1 MTAAGVA
8 VVGAAGQTGRRVVGA
23 LSRRGVT
30 VRAVVRDPAQA
41 ERVPEAADVAVADLG
56 DVAGL
61 TAALHDAA
69 AVYYIPPAFAA
80 EEVAFG
86 SNVISAALAVGLPH
100 LVYHSV
106 LHAPTPAMPHHRR
119 KSEVELAL
127 RESSLAWTILQPAIY
142 AQTPLQFLDLARGRL
157 DAPFDPEQP
166 FTPVDLED
174 LAEAAATVLLE
185 DGHAFATYELA
196 GPDRLG
202 LAGMASAI
210 SGVLGRSISIQRV
223 APDVQP
229 DMQAM
234 LDHYD
239 AHGLVGNPNVLR
251 MLLGREPAPFADVMG
266 RELVSPAP
274 GGSPPPPGGA

>member
-1 MTAAGVA
+1 VTAAGVA

-23 LSRRGVT
+23 LSRQGAA
-30 VRAVVRDPAQA
+30 VRAVVRDGAQA
-41 ERVPEAADVAVADLG
+41 ERVPDAASIAVADLT
-56 DVAGL
+56 DAAGL
-61 TAALHDAA
+61 TAALDDAA

-80 EEVAFG
+80 QEVAFG

-119 KSEVELAL
+119 KAEVELAL
-127 RESSLAWTILQPAIY
+127 RESPLAWTILQPAIY
-142 AQTPLQFLDLARGRL
+142 AQTALQFLDLAGGQL
-157 DAPFDPEQP
+157 NAPFDPRQP
-166 FTPVDLED
+166 FSPVDLED
-174 LAEAAATVLLE
+174 LAEAAVRVLLE

-196 GPDRLG
+196 GPDRIG
-202 LAGMASAI
+202 LAGMGSTI

-229 DMQAM
+229 DMRAM

-251 MLLGREPAPFADVMG
+251 MLLGREPASFAEVMR
-266 RELVSPAP
+266 RELVSAAP

>member
-23 LSRRGVT
+23 LSRQGAA
-30 VRAVVRDPAQA
+30 VRAVVRDGAQA
-41 ERVPEAADVAVADLG
+41 ERVPDAASIAVADLT
-56 DVAGL
+56 DAAGL
-61 TAALHDAA
+61 TAALDDAA

-80 EEVAFG
+80 QEVAFG

-119 KSEVELAL
+119 KAEVELAL
-127 RESSLAWTILQPAIY
+127 RESPLAWTILQPAIY
-142 AQTPLQFLDLARGRL
+142 AQTALQFLDLAGGQL
-157 DAPFDPEQP
+157 NAPFDPRQP
-166 FTPVDLED
+166 FSPVDLED
-174 LAEAAATVLLE
+174 LAEAAVRVLLE

-196 GPDRLG
+196 GPDRIG
-202 LAGMASAI
+202 LAGMGSTI

-229 DMQAM
+229 DMRAM

-251 MLLGREPAPFADVMG
+251 MLLGREPASFADVMR

>member
-23 LSRRGVT
+23 LSRQGAA
-30 VRAVVRDPAQA
+30 VRAVVRDGAQA
-41 ERVPEAADVAVADLG
+41 ERVPDAASIAVADLT
-56 DVAGL
+56 DAAGL
-61 TAALHDAA
+61 TAALDDAA

-80 EEVAFG
+80 QEVAFG

-119 KSEVELAL
+119 KAEVELAL
-127 RESSLAWTILQPAIY
+127 RESPLAWTILQPAIY
-142 AQTPLQFLDLARGRL
+142 AQTPLQFLDLARDRL
-157 DAPFDPEQP
+157 NAPFDPREP
-166 FTPVDLED
+166 FSPVDLED
-174 LAEAAATVLLE
+174 LAEAAVRVLLE

-196 GPDRLG
+196 GPDRIG
-202 LAGMASAI
+202 LAGMGSTI

-234 LDHYD
+234 FDHYD
-239 AHGLVGNPNVLR
+239 AHGLVGNPKVLR
-251 MLLGREPAPFADVMG
+251 MLLGREAAPFSDVMR

-274 GGSPPPPGGA
+274 GGPPPPAGA

>member
-23 LSRRGVT
+23 LSRQGAA
-30 VRAVVRDPAQA
+30 VRAVVRDGAQA
-41 ERVPEAADVAVADLG
+41 ERVPDAASIAVADLT
-56 DVAGL
+56 DAAGL
-61 TAALHDAA
+61 TAALDDAA

-80 EEVAFG
+80 QEVAFG

-119 KSEVELAL
+119 KAEVELAL
-127 RESSLAWTILQPAIY
+127 RESPLAWTILQPAIY
-142 AQTPLQFLDLARGRL
+142 AQTALQFLDLAGGQL
-157 DAPFDPEQP
+157 NAPFDPRQP
-166 FTPVDLED
+166 FSPVDLED
-174 LAEAAATVLLE
+174 LAEAAVRVLLE

-196 GPDRLG
+196 GPDRIG
-202 LAGMASAI
+202 LAGMGSTI

-229 DMQAM
+229 DMRAM

-251 MLLGREPAPFADVMG
+251 MLLGREPASFAEVMR
-266 RELVSPAP
+266 RELVSAAP